1 MGSLDSELAVAWL
14 RRWPDLISLKA
25 ARPATIKRFFY
36 QHQIRSKTLV
46 EERLALIAQALALTT
61 EDARVS
67 VAILQLEQL
76 LDQVEVFQ
84 KHVALFDAQI
94 KRVFASH
101 PEAAF
106 FRELPGAGPQL
117 APRLCVAF
125 SASYADPASM
135 QKFTGVAPVREKSGS
150 QIWTHWRWEIGRAS
164 CRERV

>member
-67 VAILQLEQL
+67 VAILQLFQL
-76 LDQVEVFQ
+76 QDGHAHPRVLGGQGQ
-84 KHVALFDAQI
+84 RLGNQSQALLHQRLGTNLVLI
-94 KRVFASH
+94 KKALNRRWAS
-101 PEAAF
+101 
-106 FRELPGAGPQL
+106 
-117 APRLCVAF
+117 RLET
-125 SASYADPASM
+125 D
-135 QKFTGVAPVREKSGS
+135 
-150 QIWTHWRWEIGRAS
+150 
-164 CRERV
+164 